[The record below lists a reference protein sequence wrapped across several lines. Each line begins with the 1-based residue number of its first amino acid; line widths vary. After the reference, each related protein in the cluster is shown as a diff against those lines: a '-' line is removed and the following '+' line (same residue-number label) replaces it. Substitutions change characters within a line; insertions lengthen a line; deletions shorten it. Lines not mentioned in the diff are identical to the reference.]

1 MSEPIPEPEVRPAPP
16 SGSRLAPLI
25 ALAVVAVVT
34 VAVVLA
40 VVLAGPGTLAV
51 KSGKVTVHYA
61 GNVTRGKAQRLARY
75 LEVEEIGGGKE
86 VEARLSRDADGDGK
100 GWVVDLF
107 VTKTPQLAKDPQFHG
122 LVRLLHDIIRSRILK
137 VDHLRLRVCDRLDL
151 EERLSG
157 RKEPVPWKEVGP

>member
-1 MSEPIPEPEVRPAPP
+1 MSELTPEPKASPAPP
-16 SGSRLAPLI
+16 PRSRLAPLL
-25 ALAVVAVVT
+25 ALVVVAVAT
-34 VAVVLA
+34 VVVVLI
-40 VVLAGPGTLAV
+40 VVLAGPGAAV
-51 KSGKVTVHYA
+51 ARSGQVTVHYA
-61 GNVTRGKAQRLARY
+61 PDVPRGKALRLARY

-86 VEARLSRDADGDGK
+86 VEARLSRDADGE

-122 LVRLLHDIIRSRILK
+122 LVTLLHDIIRSRILQA
-137 VDHLRLRVCDRLDL
+137 DRLHLRVCDRLDL